1 MESIMVKV
9 TLNLLNLF
17 ALKIKKNTIEYE
29 GKTIGDVITQFLKE
43 YNDKLDDN
51 VLSKNKKKL
60 SPLMV
65 ILLNGRNI
73 TYLKNYKTKL
83 TNGDK
88 IYLSFPISGG

>member
-1 MESIMVKV
+1 MATV
-9 TLNLLNLF
+9 TLNLLNFF

-29 GKTIGDVITQFLKE
+29 GNTISDIITQFLKE
-43 YNDKLDDN
+43 YSDKLDEN

-83 TNGDK
+83 SDGDK